1 MIRQIHHFNL
11 DKQEHAKNCRL
22 EVFLLLNRHPLHIS
36 FTTSSQSIQHCR
48 GVTSLLWNDIELSWK
63 LHLPEHLF
71 RIFTYKYG
79 IVVTF

>member
-1 MIRQIHHFNL
+1 MYAQQTLPYILGSRPMSNTFFAYKPNL
-11 DKQEHAKNCRL
+11 PDGISE
-22 EVFLLLNRHPLHIS
+22 FLNS
-36 FTTSSQSIQHCR
+36 CR

-79 IVVTF
+79 IVVTV

>member
-1 MIRQIHHFNL
+1 MERVRQEKVNRENNER
-11 DKQEHAKNCRL
+11 DKFLWQKEILEAQAKAEHDKL
-22 EVFLLLNRHPLHIS
+22 EALK
-36 FTTSSQSIQHCR
+36 QQYCR
-48 GVTSLLWNDIELSWK
+48 GVTSLLWNNIELSWK